1 MATKYCRKL
10 TVDNWWFFCGA
21 KLLDKRVN
29 HLSCMGVDLEESIWR
44 YPKPHVQQS
53 LMNTLRKRTFIETWR
68 VNVRFVLYLF
78 SQYKF
83 IGWLFRGSCS
93 RKENAT
99 ISETVYVNLQLHI
112 ITFSGSRVKWGNTVI
127 PRLCWSSLLTF
138 SSQLPLLPVKRTA
151 ALTTDRTWNVDNFW
165 L

>member
-1 MATKYCRKL
+1 M
-10 TVDNWWFFCGA
+10 
-21 KLLDKRVN
+21 DKRVN

-112 ITFSGSRVKWGNTVI
+112 TYFLWK
-127 PRLCWSSLLTF
+127 
-138 SSQLPLLPVKRTA
+138 
-151 ALTTDRTWNVDNFW
+151 
-165 L
+165 